1 MPAEE
6 LKPCPFCGS
15 PARVLVPCSK
25 GSNHEIVG
33 CTTDMFMLCPRP
45 IHVAY
50 IKEDGT
56 FDYQWWNRR
65 ADTMEQKFT
74 AANSSIAPLETSAS

>member
-6 LKPCPFCGS
+6 LKPCPFCGL
-15 PARVLVPCSK
+15 PAKVLVPCSI

-33 CTTDMFMLCPRP
+33 CSGQSMLCPGP
-45 IHVAY
+45 HNIAY

-56 FDYQWWNRR
+56 FDYKWWNQR
-65 ADTMEQKFT
+65 ADIINKNLQPTTPQPCQPKRP
-74 AANSSIAPLETSAS
+74 A